1 MANIQDMEFRPYEA
15 ESDRELVEGF
25 LLETLPIGSDEPVD
39 PKETIGPYFEAVGR
53 AQDRDPRFCS
63 LALMDGRVAGLLD
76 EFPMP
81 VRPESAFMRFLYV
94 VPDLRGSGVAE
105 RIVEYGDR
113 LVGNL
118 GCREV
123 LLDVREGNG
132 RAVAFYRR
140 LGWEVLEHREG
151 GFLRMRRAILD
162 VR

>member
-1 MANIQDMEFRPYEA
+1 MKEPEFRPYEA
-15 ESDRELVEGF
+15 GSDRELVKGF
-25 LLETLPIGSDEPVD
+25 LLETLPIGSDEEVD

-53 AQDRDPRFCS
+53 AQGRDPRFCS
-63 LALMDGRVAGLLD
+63 VALMDGRLVGLLD

-94 VPDLRGSGVAE
+94 VPELRCSGVAE

-113 LVGNL
+113 LLAGL

-123 LLDVREGNG
+123 LLDVRWGNG

-151 GFLRMRRAILD
+151 GFLRMRRVIPD